1 MPEEKPLTVD
11 FTKANA
17 ILEVLPRAPLLSSS
31 QVGWNGIYLE
41 HHCQSGDEMLKHCH
55 AQHVVMIHHLKRP
68 LRAEQ
73 MIDGCFQNRRL
84 VNGDILVVPANVQHR
99 SCWAREVKYT
109 LLTLEPAFVTRAA
122 YEFIAPER
130 AEIVPYFPKSD
141 PLIYQ
146 IGLALKAELETDRL
160 GSRLYAESMAKAL
173 SAHLLRYYSARH
185 GTSWGDDTGGLPKSQ
200 LKQVIDYISE
210 HLNQDLGLA
219 ELAELVHMSSYY
231 FARLFKQSTGLSP
244 HQYVIHCRV
253 ERAKQLLLKGELTIA
268 EVAYSVG
275 FAHQSHLNHHFKRLV
290 GVTPKVFL
298 KT

>member
-1 MPEEKPLTVD
+1 MLEEKPLTVD
-11 FTKANA
+11 FTKKDA

-31 QVGWNGIYLE
+31 QVGWNSIYLE

-55 AQHVVMIHHLKRP
+55 TQHVVMIHHLQRP
-68 LRAEQ
+68 LKAEQ
-73 MIDGCFQNRRL
+73 MIDGCFQSGCL
-84 VNGDILVVPANVQHR
+84 VNGEILVVPAQVQHR

-109 LLTLEPAFVTRAA
+109 LLTLEPSFVTRTA
-122 YEFIAPER
+122 YELIEPER
-130 AEIVPYFPKSD
+130 VEIVPYFPKPD

-146 IGLALKAELETDRL
+146 IGLALKAELETDGI
-160 GSRLYAESMAKAL
+160 GSRLYAESMATAL

-185 GTSWGDDTGGLPKSQ
+185 CISWGDTGGLPKSK

-219 ELAELVHMSSYY
+219 ELAELVQMSSYY
-231 FARLFKQSTGLSP
+231 FARLFKQSTGLTP

-253 ERAKQLLLKGELTIA
+253 ERAKQLLLKGELKIA

-290 GVTPKVFL
+290 GVTPKVFV
-298 KT
+298 KR